1 MASRI
6 IISGGGT
13 GGHVFPAIAIADA
26 LKTIEPD
33 VEILFVGAE
42 GRMEMEKVPQAGYEI
57 IGLDIQGLN
66 RQSLLKNLTV
76 PLKLLRSMQK
86 ARHILKTFDPH
97 VVVGVGGYASGP
109 MLMAA
114 NSKRVPTLI
123 QEQNSYAGL
132 TNKLLAKGSQRVCVA
147 YDGMERFFPEEK
159 IIKTGNPIRRKSVH
173 IKGKREA
180 ALAHFGLQEHKPTV
194 LVSGGSLGAGSIN
207 NALKELVFLFEKQD
221 IQLIWQCGKYYHESL
236 IKELGLLP
244 EQVKLMPFIERMDY
258 AYAAADVVVGRAGA
272 GSISELCV
280 VGKPV
285 VLVPSPNVAEDHQT
299 RNAEAL
305 VRTGAALLIKDSE
318 VNTLLMPTLLDLL
331 DDDQKRGEMSK
342 NIQKMARPD
351 ADIAIAKEVM
361 KLVK

>member
-13 GGHVFPAIAIADA
+13 GGHIFPAIAIADA
-26 LKTIEPD
+26 LKKMAPD

-66 RQSLLKNLTV
+66 RQSLLKNLAV
-76 PLKLLRSMQK
+76 PFKLLKSMQK
-86 ARHILKTFDPH
+86 VRHILKTFNPH

-114 NSKRVPTLI
+114 NLKGIPTLI

-132 TNKLLAKGSQRVCVA
+132 TNKILGKKCQRVCVA
-147 YDGMERFFPEEK
+147 YDGMDSFFPAEK
-159 IIKTGNPIRRKSVH
+159 IIKTGNPIRRQSVD
-173 IKGKREA
+173 IEGKRKDG
-180 ALAHFGLQEHKPTV
+180 LAHFGLQDHKPTV

-207 NALKELVFLFEKQD
+207 NAIKELVFLFEKQD
-221 IQLIWQCGKYYHESL
+221 IQLIWQCGKYYHKKL
-236 IKELGLLP
+236 LQELGLLP

-258 AYAAADVVVGRAGA
+258 AYAVADVIIGRAGA
-272 GSISELCV
+272 GSISEFCV

-285 VLVPSPNVAEDHQT
+285 ILVPSPNVAEDHQT
-299 RNAEAL
+299 KNAEAL
-305 VRTGAALLIKDSE
+305 TQVGAALLINDKD
-318 VNTLLMPTLLDLL
+318 VDTLLMPTLLDLL
-331 DDDQKRGEMSK
+331 ANAEQCEEMSE
-342 NIQKMARPD
+342 NIKELARPD
-351 ADIAIAKEVM
+351 ADMDIAKEVM
-361 KLVK
+361 KLVR